1 MLKVVHFDKVCD
13 VLCFYVL
20 YTQVTSVQNAVNSAP
35 MYVGA
40 LRGRQPLLQVTAQL
54 TTSQRHSLQHLQR
67 AHILRLKQAHL
78 LQ

>member
-35 MYVGA
+35 LYV
-40 LRGRQPLLQVTAQL
+40 GRQPLLQVTAQL